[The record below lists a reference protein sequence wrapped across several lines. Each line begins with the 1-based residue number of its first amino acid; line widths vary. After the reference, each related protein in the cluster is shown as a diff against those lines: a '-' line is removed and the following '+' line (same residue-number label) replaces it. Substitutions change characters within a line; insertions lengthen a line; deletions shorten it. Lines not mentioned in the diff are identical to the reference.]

1 MEKASSYE
9 KAVAY
14 VREFAEARMV
24 ANAKAMLASTNKSLG
39 DIDENLEA
47 EVIDLMEEYG
57 AEHGLAEGWW
67 KYEGT
72 TEDIVRQL

>member
-1 MEKASSYE
+1 METTSNYE
-9 KAVAY
+9 QALAY
-14 VREFAEARMV
+14 VKEFAEPRMV
-24 ANAKAMLASTNKSLG
+24 ANAKAELASTNKSLG

-67 KYEGT
+67 EYEGT